1 MSDVYLGV
9 IAAATVLMAVVQI
22 GVLIAGIIAV
32 KRMHEVLVRVED
44 SVRPVLAHVD
54 ELVVDTTESIAAV
67 RAQLDRVE
75 RQTLHVLTRTDEAVQ
90 RVHTYLVA
98 PAREAIALAAG
109 ARTLIGAL
117 RFPLIRALRSAL
129 G

>member
-9 IAAATVLMAVVQI
+9 IAAATLVMALVQV

-32 KRMHEVLVRVED
+32 KRMHKVLVRVED

-54 ELVVDTTESIAAV
+54 DLVVDATESIAVV

-75 RQTLHVLTRTDEAVQ
+75 RQTMHVLTRTDEAVQ
-90 RVHTYLVA
+90 RVQTYLVA
-98 PAREAIALAAG
+98 PAREGIALAAG
-109 ARTLIGAL
+109 ARALFGAV
-117 RFPLIRALRSAL
+117 RVPLIRALRMAL

>member
-22 GVLIAGIIAV
+22 TVLIAGIIAV
-32 KRMHEVLVRVED
+32 KRMHQTLVRVED
-44 SVRPVLAHVD
+44 SVKPVLAHVD
-54 ELVVDTTESIAAV
+54 ELVVDATESIAAV

-98 PAREAIALAAG
+98 PAREGIALAAG
-109 ARTLIGAL
+109 ARALVGAL
-117 RFPLIRALRSAL
+117 RFPLIRVLKSAL

>member
-9 IAAATVLMAVVQI
+9 IAAATVLMALVQI

-32 KRMHEVLVRVED
+32 KRMNEALVRFED
-44 SVRPVLAHVD
+44 SARPVLSHVD
-54 ELVVDTTESIAAV
+54 DLVVDATASIAAV

-75 RQTLHVLTRTDEAVQ
+75 QQAVHVLTRTDQAVQ
-90 RVHTYLVA
+90 QVKHYLVA
-98 PAREAIALAAG
+98 PAREGIALAAG
-109 ARTLIGAL
+109 ARAL
-117 RFPLIRALRSAL
+117 VGGLRSPLLRALRLAL